1 MQWIQ
6 PRIWRQMCSSLAH
19 FAKNYRR
26 APLAASMLCALLLAG
41 CQSDLYASLD
51 ERQANEIVATLL
63 RHHIS
68 AARSPRRDN
77 TFAVTVDESNFAE
90 AMRILDESGLPR
102 PSHPS
107 MCEIFKKDG
116 LVQAPEAMRAQMM
129 CALSEELSKTI
140 SQMDGVLTARVHVV
154 LPEND
159 LMRQQTQPS
168 SAGVFIRHQ
177 KSVPMDDFVPRIK
190 MLVAN
195 GIAGLS
201 YDKVSVILVPVD
213 TPAMQ
218 DSQPEEMVQFLGM
231 WLKKDSAALASWLFY
246 GLFAAIAGLVSL
258 LGYVLWRKTQKVY
271 KLPATQEA
279 KAP

>member
-1 MQWIQ
+1 
-6 PRIWRQMCSSLAH
+6 
-19 FAKNYRR
+19 
-26 APLAASMLCALLLAG
+26 MLCALFLAG
-41 CQSDLYASLD
+41 CQQDLYASLE

-63 RHHIS
+63 RHHIYASRS
-68 AARSPRRDN
+68 ARKDN
-77 TFAVTVDESNFAE
+77 TFAVSVDEANFAE
-90 AMRILDESGLPR
+90 AMRILNESGLPR
-102 PSHPS
+102 QVHPS

-116 LVQAPEAMRAQMM
+116 LVQSPEQVRAQMM

-168 SAGVFIRHQ
+168 SASVFIRHQ
-177 KSVPMDDFVPRIK
+177 ASVPIADFVSQIK

-213 TPAMQ
+213 TPHAQ
-218 DSQPEEMVQFLGM
+218 ENQPEEMVLFWGM
-231 WLKKDSAALASWLFY
+231 WLKKDSAALGKLAFLRTARGGGQPNLRCRLHRLAQNPE
-246 GLFAAIAGLVSL
+246 GLQAAG
-258 LGYVLWRKTQKVY
+258 
-271 KLPATQEA
+271 
-279 KAP
+279 

>member
-1 MQWIQ
+1 
-6 PRIWRQMCSSLAH
+6 
-19 FAKNYRR
+19 
-26 APLAASMLCALLLAG
+26 
-41 CQSDLYASLD
+41 
-51 ERQANEIVATLL
+51 
-63 RHHIS
+63 
-68 AARSPRRDN
+68 
-77 TFAVTVDESNFAE
+77 
-90 AMRILDESGLPR
+90 
-102 PSHPS
+102 